1 MVEGAMMQRWML
13 PLLVACVLPACTR
26 WLGVPPCTP
35 ILPPQPVVGWPVA
48 KDWAELVRLQPQ
60 GGDERRLV
68 AVVSRDPERLQL
80 RGLSPLGL
88 DWFRLEYE
96 AGEPV
101 VEWIG
106 GPPAD
111 FDARVLVGD
120 FQLVHWPVERLQAQ
134 LPRGRWSLTERNGLR
149 TLSCG
154 NQLVA
159 TVEYLADGGWRL
171 FNPGLGY
178 TLVGQPLGATGTKP
192 PSGP

>member
-1 MVEGAMMQRWML
+1 MTQRWL
-13 PLLVACVLPACTR
+13 LLLLVACWLPACTR
-26 WLGVPPCTP
+26 WLGAPPCTP
-35 ILPPQPVVGWPVA
+35 ILPPRPVAAWPVTQA
-48 KDWAELVRLQPQ
+48 WAELIRLQPQ

-68 AVVSRDPERLQL
+68 AVVNRDPARLEL

-96 AGEPV
+96 AGAPE
-101 VEWIG
+101 VEWLG
-106 GPPAD
+106 GPPAEV
-111 FDARVLVGD
+111 DARVLVGD

-134 LPRGRWSLTERNGLR
+134 LPRGRWSLSERDGLR

-178 TLVGQPLGATGTKP
+178 TLVGQPLGAPGAVP
-192 PSGP
+192 PSRP